1 MTSATEM
8 VQRITKLVLPT
19 ELASIFDSR
28 LLQHIVMWDNE
39 RKCQHWAIERPPA
52 HLKHSLL

>member
-39 RKCQHWAIERPPA
+39 RKSMHWKLNDPLHI
-52 HLKHSLL
+52 